1 MFNLKYFIMKRV
13 IVFLVFGF
21 LICVGLIINSCKK
34 EDVIPTLTTSSVTNI
49 TINSGTTGGLI
60 SKDGGAAV
68 TARGVC
74 WATTS
79 NPTISGS
86 HSDDGKGTGSFTSDI
101 TGLTPVSYTH
111 LTLPTKRIV

>member
-34 EDVIPTLTTSSVTNI
+34 EDVIPTLTTSAVTDI

-60 SKDGGAAV
+60 TKDGGAAV

-79 NPTISGS
+79 SPAISGS
-86 HSDDGKGTGSFTSDI
+86 HSSDGTGTCLLYTSDAADEED
-101 TGLTPVSYTH
+101 
-111 LTLPTKRIV
+111 